1 MPHIKASLSRLDK
14 NMNRISSYVYMV
26 MLRLFTLEPE
36 ERQRYFIEASDK
48 FMKNKKYNSI
58 RDEFD
63 ELSSGNS
70 SVLDKIHSFA
80 RYAHID

>member
-1 MPHIKASLSRLDK
+1 
-14 NMNRISSYVYMV
+14 MNRISSYVYMV

-70 SVLDKIHSFA
+70 SVLDKIHSFV